1 MSQKKIYELE
11 SDDYSQSANTL
22 FHFMKEPRFLND
34 ILTKKA
40 IIPRYCK
47 EDIAY
52 LNIKNDGIPYH
63 EILVLQ
69 KCFCDI
75 PFHKLT
81 EKLYLKGIGENFLN
95 RSPEEQNLLS
105 HNNTHPDFYGYYGIA
120 FPKSWGEKNNLQ
132 PVHYLNENSSY
143 SHDFAHLIEQL
154 LSDNDIPDI
163 CSDDIIRRLTYIK
176 PLRGK
181 MTRSIKCQDKVTR
194 TIDFLKNFHLN
205 FLDN

>member
-1 MSQKKIYELE
+1 MSQEKIYELE

-81 EKLYLKGIGENFLN
+81 EKLYL
-95 RSPEEQNLLS
+95 
-105 HNNTHPDFYGYYGIA
+105 
-120 FPKSWGEKNNLQ
+120 
-132 PVHYLNENSSY
+132 
-143 SHDFAHLIEQL
+143 
-154 LSDNDIPDI
+154 
-163 CSDDIIRRLTYIK
+163 C
-176 PLRGK
+176 
-181 MTRSIKCQDKVTR
+181 
-194 TIDFLKNFHLN
+194 
-205 FLDN
+205 